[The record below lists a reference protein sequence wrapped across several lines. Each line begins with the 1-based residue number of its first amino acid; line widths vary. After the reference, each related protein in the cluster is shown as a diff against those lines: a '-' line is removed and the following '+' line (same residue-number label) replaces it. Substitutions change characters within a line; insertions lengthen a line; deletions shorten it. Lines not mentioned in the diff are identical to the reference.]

1 MPVTV
6 KPLPSRLETSDELI
20 KALKSLLADLEDQL
34 NQRAQIYVSTDG
46 KIPAGLSVNDVILIS
61 FQGKVSLLLK
71 NRRGFISLAASHIGG
86 LSANLTNFLGVTTS
100 GAVPT
105 TTEFPNNNDWGFHN
119 QTGGAPA
126 FYLTFNLG
134 GVIKKVALT

>member
-34 NQRAQIYVSTDG
+34 NERAQIYVSTDG
-46 KIPAGLSVNDVILIS
+46 KIPAGLNINDVILIS
-61 FQGKVSLLLK
+61 FQGRISLLLK

-86 LSANLTNFLGVTTS
+86 LSANETNFLGVKTS
-100 GAVPT
+100 GALPT
-105 TTEFPNNNDWGFHN
+105 ITEFPNNNDWGFHN
-119 QTGGAPA
+119 RTGATLA
-126 FYLTFNLG
+126 FYIVFNLG
-134 GVIKKVALT
+134 GVIRYREFL